1 MGKEVMVSFSELDE
15 GGVVFF
21 HDMFDVEKTVCVLA
35 NVEGKSN
42 VISVT

>member
-1 MGKEVMVSFSELDE
+1 MRWTG
-15 GGVVFF
+15 GGVVYFC
-21 HDMFDVEKTVCVLA
+21 DMFDVEKTVCVLA